1 MECTAKAV
9 QIRFQLDPARPWLRS
24 VVRTA
29 RVMLDRKPLRDATFG
44 PDGTAA
50 VEISPADAA
59 SAKRHR
65 LMLKLDRD
73 LVRRV
78 PCRAGYP
85 VAWEIV
91 SRGISGRV
99 GYRGVTRDAPGASRP
114 TFADLAA
121 AAALVWLWPAQ
132 FASARDGLGRRFG
145 PCTVVPRAGP
155 KVRRAGL

>member
-1 MECTAKAV
+1 MECAAKAV

-29 RVMLDRKPLRDATFG
+29 RVVLDRKPLRDATFG

-78 PCRAGYP
+78 PCRAGCR
-85 VAWEIV
+85 VAWETG
-91 SRGISGRV
+91 SCGMLCRV
-99 GYRGVTRDAPGASRP
+99 GYCVSWGMYP
-114 TFADLAA
+114 
-121 AAALVWLWPAQ
+121 ALPA
-132 FASARDGLGRRFG
+132 RHLR
-145 PCTVVPRAGP
+145 V
-155 KVRRAGL
+155 

>member
-29 RVMLDRKPLRDATFG
+29 RVVLDRKPLHDATFG

-78 PCRAGYP
+78 PCRAGYR

-91 SRGISGRV
+91 SRGISGHA
-99 GYRGVTRDAPGASRP
+99 GCT
-114 TFADLAA
+114 
-121 AAALVWLWPAQ
+121 
-132 FASARDGLGRRFG
+132 RRFPPDTCG
-145 PCTVVPRAGP
+145 SSRRRCVGMVMSRTVC
-155 KVRRAGL
+155 